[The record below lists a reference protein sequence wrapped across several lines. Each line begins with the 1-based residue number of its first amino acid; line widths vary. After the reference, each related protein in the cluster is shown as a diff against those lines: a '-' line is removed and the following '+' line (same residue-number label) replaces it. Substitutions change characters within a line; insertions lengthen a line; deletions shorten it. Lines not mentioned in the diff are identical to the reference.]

1 MLEGDLIMRLIGI
14 TACAVAMCLAS
25 LGANAGQTETK
36 SKIKVKDGKD
46 VNVTGCVAPA
56 ASGTGFML
64 TNVADR
70 NGAMHSYMLVSD
82 DADLSKHVGHRV
94 QLTGKVTDRGD
105 AKVEV
110 ETKTKTKVEHGDDKE
125 THSKSTV
132 EGDMAGM
139 AYLGVKSLKMIAAAC
154 P

>member
-1 MLEGDLIMRLIGI
+1 MKLIGMTI
-14 TACAVAMCLAS
+14 CAAAICLAS
-25 LGANAGQTETK
+25 LGADAGQTEMK
-36 SKIKVKDGKD
+36 SKITVKDGKD
-46 VNVTGCVAPA
+46 VDVTGCVAPA

-64 TNVADR
+64 TNVADKK
-70 NGAMHSYMLVSD
+70 GAVHSYMLVSE

-105 AKVEV
+105 AKIKV
-110 ETKTKTKVEHGDDKE
+110 ETKTKTKVEHGDDQE
-125 THSKSTV
+125 THSKSTMA
-132 EGDMAGM
+132 GDMAGV